1 MSSNYVIETKQVT
14 KCFGKFSKK
23 SYAVNK
29 IDMHVK
35 KGSIYGLIGK
45 NGAGKTTLMKMICGL
60 SNATDGEIYLFGDN
74 TSDKGMYY
82 KRLGILIENPGLFLG
97 MSAYENM
104 KCKAICLGMTNY
116 KEKINEILELVGLSD
131 VGKKHAGKFS
141 LGMKQRLAIGI
152 ALLGEPDILILDE
165 PINGLDPQGIVEV
178 REILLRLNKEKN
190 MTILISSHILEELT
204 KLVNDFGI
212 IKDGEIVEEISR
224 EELAEKCLER
234 IVIKTNNPDKASTV
248 IEKMGI
254 DNYKVIDSNTIHV
267 YEALDE
273 TSKINKELII
283 NDIDVFE
290 IQLNNESIE
299 EYFLNITGK
308 LV

>member
-1 MSSNYVIETKQVT
+1 MSSDYVIETRQIT
-14 KCFGKFSKK
+14 KCYSNMFKK
-23 SYAVNK
+23 SFAVNK

-35 KGSIYGLIGK
+35 KGSIYGLIGR
-45 NGAGKTTLMKMICGL
+45 NGAGKTTLMKMISGI
-60 SNATDGEIYLFGDN
+60 SNPTEGEIFLFGN
-74 TSDKGMYY
+74 TNINNVLSYN
-82 KRLGILIENPGLFLG
+82 RLGILIENPGLFPG

-104 KCKAICLGMTNY
+104 KCKALCMGMSNY
-116 KEKINEILELVGLSD
+116 NQKIKEILELVGLSD

-178 REILLRLNKEKN
+178 REMLIRLNKEKN

-204 KLVNDFGI
+204 KLVTDFGI
-212 IKDGEIVEEISR
+212 IRDGELVEEISR
-224 EELAEKCLER
+224 DELAEKCLER
-234 IVIKTNNPDKASTV
+234 IEVKTDNPDKATTV

-254 DNYKVIDSNTIHV
+254 NNYKVINSDTIYI
-267 YEALDE
+267 YEKLEAIG
-273 TSKINKELII
+273 KINKELIK
-283 NDIDVFE
+283 NDVDVDT

-299 EYFLNITGK
+299 DYFLNITGGTI
-308 LV
+308 

>member
-1 MSSNYVIETKQVT
+1 MSSDYVIETKQIT
-14 KCFGKFSKK
+14 KCFKSMFKK

-60 SNATDGEIYLFGDN
+60 SNPTEGEIYLFGNDN
-74 TSDKGMYY
+74 IGSEMRFN
-82 KRLGILIENPGLFLG
+82 RLGILIENPGLFMG

-104 KCKAICLGMTNY
+104 KCKAICMGMNNY
-116 KEKINEILELVGLSD
+116 KEKIEEILELVGLSD

-178 REILLRLNKEKN
+178 REMLLKLNKEKN

-204 KLVNDFGI
+204 KLVTDFGI
-212 IKDGEIVEEISR
+212 IRDGELVEEISR
-224 EELAEKCLER
+224 DELAEKCLER
-234 IVIKTNNPDKASTV
+234 IEVKTDNPDKATTV
-248 IEKMGI
+248 IEKIGI
-254 DNYKVIDSNTIHV
+254 NNYKVINSDTIYI
-267 YEALDE
+267 YEKLDE
-273 TSKINKELII
+273 IGKINKELIK
-283 NDIDVFE
+283 NDIDVNA

-299 EYFLNITGK
+299 DYFLNITGGAI
-308 LV
+308 